1 MSLSSTFINYLHTLH
16 LVFTS
21 GLSRKIHCY
30 RQRSELHILTNIQSI
45 LHYPG
50 STVRMPRMTMTF
62 MQSRQSVAD
71 EPEKQVEE
79 AKLVRKID
87 LRVILPVCR

>member
-1 MSLSSTFINYLHTLH
+1 
-16 LVFTS
+16 
-21 GLSRKIHCY
+21 
-30 RQRSELHILTNIQSI
+30 
-45 LHYPG
+45 
-50 STVRMPRMTMTF
+50 

-87 LRVILPVCR
+87 LRVILPVCRWNPGFLIVD